1 MSARPR
7 VAVLIPCYNEA
18 LAIAKVVADFRSALP
33 EAEIYVYDNNSNDST
48 VQSAKSAGAIVR
60 HEGMQGKGHVVC
72 RMFADV
78 DADVY
83 LLVDGDGTYDASSA
97 PALVDDLLS
106 GPCDMINGRR
116 VETGGAN
123 YRPGHRIG
131 NRVLTGLVKRLFRQ
145 GFNDMLSGY
154 KAFSRRYVKSFPALS
169 QGFEIET
176 ELIVHALNMKMAVKE
191 IDTPYFSRMEGSA
204 SKLNTWRDGWRILR
218 TIVRLVKNERPM
230 PFFGGIAAAL
240 LAVALVLFVP
250 VAIDYLETGLVLR
263 FPTLIVLTG
272 LAVAAVVSFVTG
284 VILDSVTL
292 LKNETRR
299 LIYLSIPALS
309 ARRE

>member
-7 VAVLIPCYNEA
+7 VAVLIHCYNEALAIVKVVADFRSALPEAEIYVYDNNSSDSTVPSGRPRAAVLIPCYNEA

-33 EAEIYVYDNNSNDST
+33 EAEIYVYDNNSSDST
-48 VQSAKSAGAIVR
+48 VPSARSAGAIVR

-176 ELIVHALNMKMAVKE
+176 ELIVHA
-191 IDTPYFSRMEGSA
+191 TH
-204 SKLNTWRDGWRILR
+204 
-218 TIVRLVKNERPM
+218 
-230 PFFGGIAAAL
+230 
-240 LAVALVLFVP
+240 
-250 VAIDYLETGLVLR
+250 
-263 FPTLIVLTG
+263 
-272 LAVAAVVSFVTG
+272 
-284 VILDSVTL
+284 
-292 LKNETRR
+292 
-299 LIYLSIPALS
+299 
-309 ARRE
+309 